1 MLCGGDV
8 VATGVVTTRQA
19 RRRGYACLRNR
30 AVLRPTGASMRR
42 IGKVIRS
49 GDLDEIK
56 RPAYLVGLV
65 LGMPVVLLVAVHEGG
80 TDPVIRLAYPALFA
94 VLAVTAVCLA
104 RRTMSVARAERIILG
119 VVPLLWF
126 ARLVDALYLQ
136 ADLPLAREVVTTSIG
151 PGLSI
156 VVILI
161 YLASDA
167 RRGLQA
173 SMVLCVAFGVIV
185 APRALPELTG
195 AGDGSHGL
203 ALLRMVVYT
212 TIIALLVYV
221 LANLKE
227 EVDRHRERAEGLD
240 LLAGTDV
247 VTGLAN
253 RRRAIAVLSEQL
265 HRAHRYDRPLSV
277 ALLDLDQFKTINDT
291 EGHAAGDRAL
301 RQVAETLTASLRRV
315 DTLARWGGDELL
327 VIAPETTLDQLRF
340 SADRWR
346 SVVTEQGIRAGDGRL
361 TVSVGVTTR
370 EPGDTVDT
378 LVQRADTAL
387 YEAKGTGRDRT
398 VVG

>member
-1 MLCGGDV
+1 MPPEPG
-8 VATGVVTTRQA
+8 
-19 RRRGYACLRNR
+19 R
-30 AVLRPTGASMRR
+30 AVRPTGASMRR

-65 LGMPVVLLVAVHEGG
+65 LGMPVVALVAVHEGG
-80 TDPVIRLAYPALFA
+80 TDAVIRLAYPVLFA
-94 VLAVTAVCLA
+94 VLALIAVRLA
-104 RRTMSVARAERIILG
+104 RRTMSVAKAERTILC

-126 ARLVDALYLQ
+126 ARLVDTLYLQ
-136 ADLPLAREVVTTSIG
+136 ADLPLAREVVTSSIG

-173 SMVLCVAFGVIV
+173 SMVLCVAFGLIV

-195 AGDGSHGL
+195 AGDGAHGL

-212 TIIALLVYV
+212 TVIALLVYV

-227 EVDRHRERAEGLD
+227 EVDRHRERAEDLD

-253 RRRAIAVLSEQL
+253 RRRAIAVLSEQVY
-265 HRAHRYDRPLSV
+265 RAHRYDRPLSV
-277 ALLDLDQFKTINDT
+277 ALLDLDQFKAINDT

-370 EPGDTVDT
+370 APGDTVDT

-398 VVG
+398 VIG